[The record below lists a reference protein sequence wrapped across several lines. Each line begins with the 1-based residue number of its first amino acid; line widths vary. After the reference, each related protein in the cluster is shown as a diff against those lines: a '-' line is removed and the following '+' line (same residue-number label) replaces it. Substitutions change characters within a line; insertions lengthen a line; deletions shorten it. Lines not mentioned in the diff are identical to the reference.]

1 MKAAIVVDDYKL
13 PVFRRR
19 LSESGYQFEEMA
31 GVTADTKTLTV
42 QTENLSALADVVKAA
57 NRESK
62 LVGARQ

>member
-19 LSESGYQFEEMA
+19 LGESGYQFEEAA

-42 QTENLSALADVVKAA
+42 QTENLTALAEVVKAA

-62 LVGARQ
+62 LVWEKQ